1 LGYYRRA
8 FGFEGDLMATTYQ
21 KRQKEMKRLEKQRE
35 KAERRAQKRL
45 ANRAQREL
53 SADGTSP
60 AGDEAG
66 IAIGTVPSD
75 SAPQD

>member
-1 LGYYRRA
+1 
-8 FGFEGDLMATTYQ
+8 MATTYQ

>member
-1 LGYYRRA
+1 
-8 FGFEGDLMATTYQ
+8 MATTYR
-21 KRQKEMKRLEKQRE
+21 KRQKEIKRLEKQRE

-53 SADGTSP
+53 SAAGTSP

>member
-1 LGYYRRA
+1 
-8 FGFEGDLMATTYQ
+8 MATTYR
-21 KRQKEMKRLEKQRE
+21 KRQKEMKRLEKQRV

-45 ANRAQREL
+45 ANRTQKEL
-53 SADGTSP
+53 AADGASP